1 MSSDNLLAAYD
12 KFATVILV
20 ILGIIALLIL
30 IRAIMG
36 PTAYDRL
43 VSANMLGTVTMAIIT
58 VLLVKLKEGYLA
70 DICLIYALISFLAV
84 VVLTKVYKG
93 AYEERRRK
101 KEGKN
106 GNA

>member
-1 MSSDNLLAAYD
+1 MSSDSLFAAYGD
-12 KFATVILV
+12 FATVILI
-20 ILGIIALLIL
+20 ILGVIAILIL
-30 IRAIMG
+30 IRAITG

-43 VSANMLGTVTMAIIT
+43 VSANMLGTVTMAMIT

-93 AYEERRRK
+93 AYDERRKK

-106 GNA
+106 GNT